1 MNRSRLLWPLS
12 RALPYSPKILETLLD
27 AAISRRPSVDPRP
40 TQGVIVGT
48 LVGFM
53 DNGATPLVAYP
64 GQPGTAAL
72 AARTTV
78 DVHGAHIASEVV
90 LLFESGDPSRPI
102 IVGRSWH
109 QRPPVHRADAPGQC
123 RGGRRRAAPRRV
135 GEHAAWCCAAVKAS
149 VTLSA
154 DGTMLSLRGTHV
166 VSHASGLEPHQRRR
180 RSDQTD
186 PVAANRVHCFAA
198 GPPPAG

>member
-1 MNRSRLLWPLS
+1 MDEPK
-12 RALPYSPKILETLLD
+12 SPPVAVESGLAVQSEILETLLD

-102 IVGRSWH
+102 IVGRLRGTSDR
-109 QRPPVHRADAPGQC
+109 QPGDSPGRVEVDADGERLVVSANTRLVLRCGQ
-123 RGGRRRAAPRRV
+123 
-135 GEHAAWCCAAVKAS
+135 AS
-149 VTLSA
+149 ITLSA
-154 DGTMLSLRGTHV
+154 DGRVVVRGTHV
-166 VSHASGLEPHQRRR
+166 ISHSSGL
-180 RSDQTD
+180 
-186 PVAANRVHCFAA
+186 NRIKGGAVQIN
-198 GPPPAG
+198 